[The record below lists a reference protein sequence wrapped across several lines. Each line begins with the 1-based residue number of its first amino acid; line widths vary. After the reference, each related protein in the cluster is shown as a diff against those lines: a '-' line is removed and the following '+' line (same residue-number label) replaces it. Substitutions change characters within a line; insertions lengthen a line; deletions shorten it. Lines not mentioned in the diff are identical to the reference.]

1 MKSPGRIR
9 QMRWIMKHAVLTF
22 TLLSATFLPT
32 VAQKIETQNT
42 ERKQIIHVNTA
53 LDHLTIIEL
62 GEPVL
67 QVASGSPSFKVEW
80 RENKVF
86 VQPTEA
92 EARTNLFIWT
102 ASQRLNYE
110 LEPAGS
116 VAEMDFAIDHTPV
129 RSNPVVSSNSQPQ
142 PAQPT
147 ISDLLLEGQPVR
159 TPSKQ
164 HGSKPVEV
172 WISDLYEKD
181 GHLLVRYTVFNRGT
195 ETYSV
200 NAPLVFQLDGV
211 HSTQSLYGLTNS
223 QLSDEQA
230 SKIKIKRWLPVK
242 VIEQDVQSDKIAPG
256 EQTAGIVSL
265 AMASSSEPTVLSF
278 QFPGAN
284 GSRGRSSRPI
294 TAYLVR

>member
-1 MKSPGRIR
+1 MKR
-9 QMRWIMKHAVLTF
+9 AVLTF
-22 TLLSATFLPT
+22 TLLSATFLPAL
-32 VAQKIETQNT
+32 AQKIGTQDT
-42 ERKQIIHVNTA
+42 DRKQIVHLNTA

-86 VQPTEA
+86 VQPTES

-102 ASQRLNYE
+102 ASKRLNYE

-116 VAEMDFAIDHTPV
+116 VADMDFAIDQTPA
-129 RSNPVVSSNSQPQ
+129 RSDPVVSSGSQSQ

-147 ISDLLLEGQPVR
+147 ISDLLLEAQPVR
-159 TPSKQ
+159 TRLKE

-195 ETYSV
+195 ETYSL
-200 NAPLVFQLDGV
+200 NRPLVFQLDGV

-230 SKIKIKRWLPVK
+230 SKLKIERRLPVK
-242 VIEQDVQSDKIAPG
+242 VLEQDVQSEKIAPG
-256 EQTAGIVSL
+256 EQATGIVSL
-265 AMASSSEPTVLSF
+265 EVASSSEPTVLSF
-278 QFPGAN
+278 QFPGEDR
-284 GSRGRSSRPI
+284 SRRRSSRPI